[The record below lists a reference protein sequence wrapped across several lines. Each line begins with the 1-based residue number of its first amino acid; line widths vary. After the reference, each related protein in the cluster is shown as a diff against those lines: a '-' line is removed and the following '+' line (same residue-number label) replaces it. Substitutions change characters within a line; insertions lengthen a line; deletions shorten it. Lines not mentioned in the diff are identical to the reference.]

1 MSAYVLAGCHV
12 LDWSTIGRYHPNL
25 PNHCT
30 EQIKGTR
37 RAGLGLYRKFSPCF
51 RQTEI
56 GQAAGCT
63 RTRSIPPKP
72 GLKLGTY
79 RHHLRT
85 SIDLSS
91 WRDLI
96 CRESTLIKLLKSGH
110 VKDRMSRMTPR
121 VALMLHVRWLSCA
134 VHIYG
139 GLCSHV
145 RSQYLRPFNQVESGS
160 PYALGVQNSKRASV
174 SSPPLQAL
182 NYDGRC
188 STLHSLR
195 RGRFK
200 VVLPLTEKRE
210 RSSLQM
216 TFNLDGPQSNVE
228 VQADLTV
235 CHMFSGQHP
244 QLYRLVP
251 LDPI

>member
-1 MSAYVLAGCHV
+1 M
-12 LDWSTIGRYHPNL
+12 
-25 PNHCT
+25 
-30 EQIKGTR
+30 
-37 RAGLGLYRKFSPCF
+37 
-51 RQTEI
+51 
-56 GQAAGCT
+56 
-63 RTRSIPPKP
+63 
-72 GLKLGTY
+72 
-79 RHHLRT
+79 
-85 SIDLSS
+85 
-91 WRDLI
+91 
-96 CRESTLIKLLKSGH
+96 
-110 VKDRMSRMTPR
+110 DRMPRMTPR
-121 VALMLHVRWLSCA
+121 VALMLHVRWSSYA

-244 QLYRLVP
+244 QLYRLMR
-251 LDPI
+251 LDPV

>member
-1 MSAYVLAGCHV
+1 
-12 LDWSTIGRYHPNL
+12 
-25 PNHCT
+25 
-30 EQIKGTR
+30 
-37 RAGLGLYRKFSPCF
+37 
-51 RQTEI
+51 
-56 GQAAGCT
+56 
-63 RTRSIPPKP
+63 
-72 GLKLGTY
+72 
-79 RHHLRT
+79 
-85 SIDLSS
+85 
-91 WRDLI
+91 
-96 CRESTLIKLLKSGH
+96 
-110 VKDRMSRMTPR
+110 MSRMTPR
-121 VALMLHVRWLSCA
+121 VALMLHVRWSSYA
-134 VHIYG
+134 VHMYIYG

-195 RGRFK
+195 RGHFK

-244 QLYRLVP
+244 QLYRLMR
-251 LDPI
+251 LDPV